1 MQQSIMS
8 KEVAPRIGHVREDGR
23 VYNGKN
29 PCFKSGEHWA
39 TMESF
44 FKRRG
49 ASWYEKRAIMDKN
62 VKERALKKE
71 AAAKR
76 AIEAKAIRDEKE
88 RLKLLSPKRKKLTIE
103 EKTQR
108 NREAQRRYYLKKN
121 QTKIEA
127 RKKVKLA
134 KVIENEAKRA
144 EKAKLS
150 SEKALAKSLRP
161 KRIVLTDEQR
171 AEARRQEKRN
181 YKHARRA
188 RINNCD
194 VRATPKMV
202 EEARKQA
209 GDRCYYCGKKAEL
222 TLDHFE
228 PLAKGGA
235 HCVSNFVFCCHSCN
249 SRKRDLDPFDFMAS
263 NLAVSF

>member
-1 MQQSIMS
+1 
-8 KEVAPRIGHVREDGR
+8 
-23 VYNGKN
+23 
-29 PCFKSGEHWA
+29 
-39 TMESF
+39 
-44 FKRRG
+44 
-49 ASWYEKRAIMDKN
+49 MDKN

-76 AIEAKAIRDEKE
+76 AIEAKVIRDEKE

>member
-1 MQQSIMS
+1 LFVSEKI
-8 KEVAPRIGHVREDGR
+8 APRIGHVREDGR

-44 FKRRG
+44 LKMRG
-49 ASWYEKRAIMDKN
+49 ASWYEKRAIMDNN
-62 VKERALKKE
+62 VKERALRKKE
-71 AAAKR
+71 AANR
-76 AIEAKAIRDEKE
+76 AMKAKAIREEKE
-88 RLKLLSPKRKKLTIE
+88 RLKLLSPKKGKMTIE

-121 QTKIEA
+121 QAKIED
-127 RKKVKLA
+127 RKKAKLA
-134 KVIENEAKRA
+134 KVIENQAKRA
-144 EKAKLS
+144 KRAKIAA
-150 SEKALAKSLRP
+150 EKALAKSLRP

-171 AEARRQEKRN
+171 AEARRKGKRN

-188 RINNCD
+188 RINNCE
-194 VRATPKMV
+194 VKATPKMV
-202 EEARKQA
+202 EDARKSA

-235 HCVSNFVFCCHSCN
+235 HCVSNFVFACHPCN

-263 NLAVSF
+263 NLAVGF

>member
-1 MQQSIMS
+1 MQQSVMS

-44 FKRRG
+44 LKRRG

-76 AIEAKAIRDEKE
+76 AIEAKAIREEKE
-88 RLKLLSPKRKKLTIE
+88 RLRLPDPKRKKLTIE
-103 EKTQR
+103 EKAQR
-108 NREAQRRYYLKKN
+108 MREAQRRYYLKKN
-121 QTKIEA
+121 EVEINARIEA
-127 RKKVKLA
+127 KLA
-134 KVIENEAKRA
+134 KAIKNEAKRT
-144 EKAKLS
+144 EKKRIAA
-150 SEKALAKSLRP
+150 EKALAKSLRS

-171 AEARRQEKRN
+171 AEARRKGKRN

-188 RINNCD
+188 RINNCE
-194 VRATPKMV
+194 VKATPKMV
-202 EEARKQA
+202 EDARKSA

-235 HCVSNFVFCCHSCN
+235 HCVSNFVFCCHPCN

-263 NLAVSF
+263 NLAVGF